1 MGLKHQKLQHNN
13 SEWKILIFD
22 MQNRAESS
30 DYNKRKASNTQKLS
44 KYKVWYLITEKHSYT
59 WNILYIRKYECYL
72 PFCMSLRKIRTVGDL
87 KGNEILFLKKDN
99 YLC

>member
-22 MQNRAESS
+22 VQNRAESS

-44 KYKVWYLITEKHSYT
+44 KYRVWHLITEKYFLMYKIHGTSYT
-59 WNILYIRKYECYL
+59 SES
-72 PFCMSLRKIRTVGDL
+72 MSAIFPSV
-87 KGNEILFLKKDN
+87 
-99 YLC
+99 CP